1 MKYRNYSADCYDD
14 LRQLLRTSVKTFGDR
29 TLFLQKANGA
39 YHAVSYRK
47 YYADVCG
54 LGTALLNM
62 GLSGKKIAL
71 MGENCYAWA
80 VAYMAV
86 VCGVGTIVPLDAE
99 LNAKEAAETVALS
112 EADAVICAD
121 SALDKFSSLGERIK
135 KIPFSTLKKWIVF
148 GGQRIRTGDRGY
160 FGAKIESRETCAIL
174 FSYGASEELRGVMLS
189 HRNLCF
195 NVSEIT
201 QMVYLD
207 EKDVFLSTLPLHHA
221 YECTCGFL
229 CPMSRGCAV
238 AFSDGL
244 QFLGRE
250 MKEVSPTV
258 MVTVPSVLDGM
269 SERLWRHL
277 DAHNA
282 SDQVRRMIAVTN
294 TVPNQK
300 AGLSAKRKAFSPI
313 HNSFGGKLRLMISV
327 GALATEDTV
336 KGFRDLGIPVLQGYG
351 ITECSPVIALNRDTC
366 FRDDSVGL
374 CTPNGLLD
382 IAKMQEDGVGEI
394 RYRGEGVMV
403 GYYRMPEQTR
413 EVIHDGWFYTGD
425 MGYLDGEGFLHVIGQ
440 KKNVIDAGDGNMI
453 FPEEL
458 EAVLCRSSYIKECV
472 VVGYPDEK
480 NRIPHVVALI
490 YPDIEAIKEA
500 YGTDVSQAQIHN
512 ALQRVLAEANGLF
525 PSYKRIETFLIRDRE
540 FPKTPMQRIKR
551 AGLAEMSFGAFRSGK

>member
-99 LNAKEAAETVALS
+99 LNAKEAAETVAFS

-121 SALDKFSSLGERIK
+121 SALDKFSSLGEWIK
-135 KIPFSTLKKWIVF
+135 KIPFSNLKKWIVF

-327 GALATEDTV
+327 GALATEDIV

-403 GYYRMPEQTR
+403 GYYKMPEQTR

-525 PSYKRIETFLIRDRE
+525 PSYKRIETFLIRDEE
-540 FPKTPMQRIKR
+540 FPKTPMQRIRR
-551 AGLAEMSFGAFRSGK
+551 AGLAERSFGAFRSGK

>member
-14 LRQLLRTSVKTFGDR
+14 LRQLLRTSVKTFGDK
-29 TLFLQKANGA
+29 TLFLQKVNGA
-39 YHAVSYRK
+39 YHSVSYKK

-62 GLSGKKIAL
+62 GLSGRKIAL

-86 VCGVGTIVPLDAE
+86 VCGVGTVVPLDAE
-99 LNAKEAAETVALS
+99 MSEKEAAETVAFS

-121 SALDKFSSLGERIK
+121 SALDKFSSLGERVK
-135 KIPFSTLKKWIVF
+135 KIPFSDLKKWIVW
-148 GGQRIRTGDRGY
+148 GGRRIHSGDREY
-160 FGAKIESRETCAIL
+160 FDAKLESREACAIL
-174 FSYGASEELRGVMLS
+174 FSYGASEDLRGVMLS

-195 NVSEIT
+195 NVCEIA

-244 QFLGRE
+244 QFFGRE

-258 MVTVPSVLDGM
+258 MVTVPSVLDSM

-277 DAHNA
+277 DARNA
-282 SDQVRRMIAVTN
+282 ADQVRRMIAVTN
-294 TVPNQK
+294 SVPNQK

-366 FRDDSVGL
+366 FKDDSVGL

-382 IAKMQEDGVGEI
+382 IAEMQEDGVGEI
-394 RYRGEGVMV
+394 RYRGDGVMV
-403 GYYRMPEQTR
+403 GYYKMPEQTR
-413 EVIHDGWFYTGD
+413 EVIRDGWFYTGD

-480 NRIPHVVALI
+480 NKTPHVVALI

-500 YGTDVSQAQIHN
+500 YGADVSKAQIQN
-512 ALQRVLAEANGLF
+512 ALQRVLAEANGAF
-525 PSYKRIETFLIRDRE
+525 PPHKRMETFLIRDRE
-540 FPKTPMQRIKR
+540 FSKTPMQRIRR